1 MNEEIKREKSITMTM
16 LMTPDK
22 ANFSGKNVH
31 GGEILKML
39 DQVAYA
45 CAARYSGH
53 YAVTLSVD
61 MVLFKNPVKIGS
73 LVTFHAS
80 VNYTGRTS
88 MEIGIKVISED
99 IKDHTMK
106 NTNVCYFTMIAVD
119 EDGKPVPV
127 PKLELITEDDKRRYN
142 DALKKEETLECH
154 QDMQNDKKGLNKPFL
169 LS

>member
-1 MNEEIKREKSITMTM
+1 MSNTVKGEKSLTMTM

-39 DQVAYA
+39 DHVAYA
-45 CAARYSGH
+45 CAARYSGG

-61 MVLFKNPVKIGS
+61 MVLFKDPIKIGS

-80 VNYTGRTS
+80 VNYVGRTS

-99 IKDHTMK
+99 IKDHTIK
-106 NTNVCYFTMIAVD
+106 NTNVCDNPRTNRLSYSLLKVITLCPTCGWAIRQHEMQS
-119 EDGKPVPV
+119 
-127 PKLELITEDDKRRYN
+127 KLRI
-142 DALKKEETLECH
+142 
-154 QDMQNDKKGLNKPFL
+154 
-169 LS
+169 

>member
-1 MNEEIKREKSITMTM
+1 MSEQIRREKSLTMTM

-39 DQVAYA
+39 DHVAYA
-45 CAARYSGH
+45 CAARYTGM

-61 MVLFKNPVKIGS
+61 MVLFENPIKIGS

-99 IKDHTMK
+99 IKDHTIK
-106 NTNVCYFTMIAVD
+106 NTNVCYFTMISVD
-119 EDGKPVPV
+119 EDGKPTPV
-127 PKLELITEDDKRRYN
+127 PKLDPDTEDEKRRYN
-142 DALKKEETLECH
+142 DAIQRREARMSLRNSK
-154 QDMQNDKKGLNKPFL
+154 
-169 LS
+169 

>member
-1 MNEEIKREKSITMTM
+1 MSEEIKREKSLTMTM

-39 DQVAYA
+39 DHVAYA
-45 CAARYSGH
+45 CAARYTGM

-61 MVLFKNPVKIGS
+61 MVLFKDPIKIGS

-99 IKDHTMK
+99 IKDHTIK

-119 EDGKPVPV
+119 ENGKPAPV
-127 PKLELITEDDKRRYN
+127 PKLDLVTEDDKRRYN
-142 DALKKEETLECH
+142 DAIQRREARMSSKHSK
-154 QDMQNDKKGLNKPFL
+154 
-169 LS
+169 

>member
-1 MNEEIKREKSITMTM
+1 MSENYKREKSLTMTM

-22 ANFSGKNVH
+22 ANFTGHNVH

-39 DQVAYA
+39 DHVAYA
-45 CAARYSGH
+45 CAARYTGK

-61 MVLFKNPVKIGS
+61 MVLFKDPIKIGS

-99 IKDHTMK
+99 IKDKSIK
-106 NTNVCYFTMIAVD
+106 NTNVCYFTMVAMD
-119 EDGKPVPV
+119 EEGNPTSV
-127 PKLELITEDDKRRYN
+127 PKLEPETEDEKRRYN
-142 DALKKEETLECH
+142 DAIKRREARMASKH
-154 QDMQNDKKGLNKPFL
+154 AK
-169 LS
+169 

>member
-1 MNEEIKREKSITMTM
+1 MDSVFKGEKSVTMTM

-39 DQVAYA
+39 DHVAYA
-45 CAARYSGH
+45 CAARYSGM

-61 MVLFKNPVKIGS
+61 MVLFKNPIKVGS

-88 MEIGIKVISED
+88 MEVGIKVISED
-99 IKDHTMK
+99 IKDHTLK
-106 NTNVCYFTMIAVD
+106 NTNVCYFTMVAMD
-119 EDGKPVPV
+119 EEGNPSPV
-127 PKLELITEDDKRRYN
+127 PKLEIKTEDEKRRYN
-142 DALKKEETLECH
+142 DAIKRREIRMATKQLH
-154 QDMQNDKKGLNKPFL
+154 PKG
-169 LS
+169 

>member
-1 MNEEIKREKSITMTM
+1 MSNTVKGEKSLTMTM

-39 DQVAYA
+39 DHVAYA
-45 CAARYSGH
+45 CAARYSGG

-61 MVLFKNPVKIGS
+61 MVLFKDPIKIGS

-80 VNYTGRTS
+80 VNYVGRTS

-99 IKDHTMK
+99 IKDHTIK
-106 NTNVCYFTMIAVD
+106 NTNVCYFTMVAVN
-119 EDGKPVPV
+119 ENWEPLPV
-127 PKLELITEDDKRRYN
+127 PKLEPVTEDEKRRYN
-142 DALKKEETLECH
+142 DAIKRRELRMSSKHALKTIY
-154 QDMQNDKKGLNKPFL
+154 
-169 LS
+169 

>member
-1 MNEEIKREKSITMTM
+1 MNENIKREKSLSMTM

-39 DQVAYA
+39 DHVAYA
-45 CAARYSGH
+45 CAARYTGN

-61 MVLFKNPVKIGS
+61 MVLFKNPIKIGS

-99 IKDHTMK
+99 IKDHTIK
-106 NTNVCYFTMIAVD
+106 NTNVCYFTMISVD
-119 EDGKPVPV
+119 EDGNTIAV
-127 PKLELITEDDKRRYN
+127 PKLELETEDEKRRYN
-142 DALKKEETLECH
+142 DAIRRREFRMSSRHAK
-154 QDMQNDKKGLNKPFL
+154 
-169 LS
+169 

>member
-1 MNEEIKREKSITMTM
+1 MTDVKKEKSITMTM

-22 ANFSGKNVH
+22 ANFTGKNVH
-31 GGEILKML
+31 GGEILKLL

-45 CAARYSGH
+45 CAARYSGT

-61 MVLFKNPVKIGS
+61 MVLFKNPIKIGS

-99 IKDHTMK
+99 ITDHTMK
-106 NTNVCYFTMIAVD
+106 NTNVCYFTMVSVD
-119 EDGKPVPV
+119 EKGEPLPV
-127 PKLELITEDDKRRYN
+127 PKLEPETEDEKRRYN
-142 DALKKEETLECH
+142 DAIKRREMRMSSKH
-154 QDMQNDKKGLNKPFL
+154 SIHIHN
-169 LS
+169 

>member
-1 MNEEIKREKSITMTM
+1 MLNVKREKSITMTM

-31 GGEILKML
+31 GGEILKIL

-45 CAARYSGH
+45 CAARYSGT
-53 YAVTLSVD
+53 YVVTLSVD
-61 MVLFKNPVKIGS
+61 MVLFKNPIKIGS

-99 IKDHTMK
+99 IKDHTLK
-106 NTNVCYFTMIAVD
+106 NTNVCYFTMVSVD
-119 EDGKPVPV
+119 DDGNPIPV
-127 PKLELITEDDKRRYN
+127 PKLEPETEDEKRRYF
-142 DALKKEETLECH
+142 DAIKRRENRMYSKH
-154 QDMQNDKKGLNKPFL
+154 NI
-169 LS
+169 SIH

>member
-1 MNEEIKREKSITMTM
+1 MSEEIKREKSLTMTM

-39 DQVAYA
+39 DHVAYA
-45 CAARYSGH
+45 CAARYTGM

-61 MVLFKNPVKIGS
+61 MVLFKDPIKIGS

-99 IKDHTMK
+99 IKDHTIK

-119 EDGKPVPV
+119 ENGKPAPV
-127 PKLELITEDDKRRYN
+127 PKLDLITEDDKRRYN
-142 DALKKEETLECH
+142 DAIARRESRMSSRHSK
-154 QDMQNDKKGLNKPFL
+154 
-169 LS
+169 

>member
-1 MNEEIKREKSITMTM
+1 MSKDEVKREKSLTMTM

-22 ANFSGKNVH
+22 ANFSGKYVH

-45 CAARYSGH
+45 CAARYSGT

-61 MVLFKNPVKIGS
+61 MVLFKDPIKIGS

-99 IKDHTMK
+99 IKDHTIK
-106 NTNVCYFTMIAVD
+106 NTNVCYFTMIAVN
-119 EDGKPVPV
+119 ENGEPTLV
-127 PKLELITEDDKRRYN
+127 PKLEPKTEDEKRRYN
-142 DALKKEETLECH
+142 DAIKRREIRMTSRHAK
-154 QDMQNDKKGLNKPFL
+154 
-169 LS
+169 

>member
-1 MNEEIKREKSITMTM
+1 MSNTVKGEKSLTMTM

-39 DQVAYA
+39 DHVAYA
-45 CAARYSGH
+45 CAARYTGN

-61 MVLFKNPVKIGS
+61 MVLFKNPIKIGS

-99 IKDHTMK
+99 IKDHTLK
-106 NTNVCYFTMIAVD
+106 NTNVCYFTMVSVD
-119 EDGKPVPV
+119 ENDNPIPV
-127 PKLELITEDDKRRYN
+127 PKLEVETEDERRRYN
-142 DALKKEETLECH
+142 DAIARREARMSTKHTKH
-154 QDMQNDKKGLNKPFL
+154 
-169 LS
+169 

>member
-1 MNEEIKREKSITMTM
+1 MSEEIKREKSLTMTM

-39 DQVAYA
+39 DHVAYA
-45 CAARYSGH
+45 CAARYTGT

-61 MVLFKNPVKIGS
+61 MVLFENPIKIGS

-99 IKDHTMK
+99 IKDHTIK
-106 NTNVCYFTMIAVD
+106 NTNVCYFTTIAVN
-119 EDGKPVPV
+119 EEGKPTPV
-127 PKLELITEDDKRRYN
+127 PKLNLITEDDRRRYE
-142 DALKKEETLECH
+142 DAIRRRESRMTARSGK
-154 QDMQNDKKGLNKPFL
+154 
-169 LS
+169 

>member
-1 MNEEIKREKSITMTM
+1 MSNTVKGEKSLTMTM

-39 DQVAYA
+39 DHVAYA
-45 CAARYSGH
+45 CAARYSGG

-61 MVLFKNPVKIGS
+61 MVLFKDPIKIGS

-80 VNYTGRTS
+80 VNYVGRTS

-99 IKDHTMK
+99 IKDHTIK
-106 NTNVCYFTMIAVD
+106 NTNVCYFTMVAVN
-119 EDGKPVPV
+119 ENWEPLPV
-127 PKLELITEDDKRRYN
+127 PKLEPVTEDEKRRYN
-142 DALKKEETLECH
+142 DAIKRREQRMSSKHALKTIY
-154 QDMQNDKKGLNKPFL
+154 
-169 LS
+169 

>member
-1 MNEEIKREKSITMTM
+1 MSEEVKREKSLTMTM

-39 DQVAYA
+39 DHVAYA
-45 CAARYSGH
+45 CAARYTGM

-61 MVLFKNPVKIGS
+61 MVLFKDPIKIGS

-99 IKDHTMK
+99 IKDHTIK

-119 EDGKPVPV
+119 ENGKPAAV
-127 PKLELITEDDKRRYN
+127 PKLELVTEDDKRRYN
-142 DALKKEETLECH
+142 DAIARREMRMASRHSK
-154 QDMQNDKKGLNKPFL
+154 
-169 LS
+169 

>member
-1 MNEEIKREKSITMTM
+1 MSEEVKREKSLTMTM

-39 DQVAYA
+39 DHVAYA
-45 CAARYSGH
+45 CAARYTGM

-61 MVLFKNPVKIGS
+61 MVLFKDPIKIGS

-99 IKDHTMK
+99 IKDHTIK
-106 NTNVCYFTMIAVD
+106 NTNVCYFTMISVD
-119 EDGKPVPV
+119 ENSKPAPV
-127 PKLELITEDDKRRYN
+127 PKLELVTEDDKRRYN
-142 DALKKEETLECH
+142 DAIQRRESRMSSRHSK
-154 QDMQNDKKGLNKPFL
+154 
-169 LS
+169 

>member
-1 MNEEIKREKSITMTM
+1 MMSEKCKREKSLTMTM

-22 ANFSGKNVH
+22 ANFTGNNVH

-39 DQVAYA
+39 DQVAFA
-45 CAARYSGH
+45 CAARYTGN

-61 MVLFKNPVKIGS
+61 MVLFKDPIKIGS

-99 IKDHTMK
+99 IKDHSIKIQM
-106 NTNVCYFTMIAVD
+106 YA
-119 EDGKPVPV
+119 
-127 PKLELITEDDKRRYN
+127 
-142 DALKKEETLECH
+142 TL
-154 QDMQNDKKGLNKPFL
+154 Q
-169 LS
+169 